1 MLIAGIDIGTNS
13 MRMLTADYST
23 NKENKSIFK
32 NRVKKTETT
41 RIGKNINTTK
51 IIDEETFKLNLQTFQ
66 SFVNEAKDGK
76 AERIY
81 AIGTS
86 ALRDAINGPEF
97 VSQAEK
103 NTGVTIN
110 IISGAFEAEL
120 AFYGVSEGIEE
131 TGRLLII
138 DIGGGSSE
146 FVVGSKLEGILFKK
160 SLNIGAVRLTDR
172 FGEDFLSMEDY
183 IMSKLE
189 MIKDL
194 IERYNIKKVVGIG
207 GTITTLS
214 SINQAMKIYDS
225 EKIHNSLL
233 SRNDIQ
239 YILDSLKALTPEER
253 KKVVG
258 LQPSRADIIVAGA
271 SILLSGMDLL
281 GIYKVIVSE
290 FDNLEGMI
298 YYYLKED

>member
-189 MIKDL
+189 LIKDL

-239 YILDSLKALTPEER
+239 YILDSLKALTLEER

-281 GIYKVIVSE
+281 GIHKVIVSE

>member
-1 MLIAGIDIGTNS
+1 MIIAGIDIGTNS

-138 DIGGGSSE
+138 DIGGGPSE

-281 GIYKVIVSE
+281 GIHKVIVSE

>member
-146 FVVGSKLEGILFKK
+146 FVVGSKMEGILFKK

-281 GIYKVIVSE
+281 GIHKVIVSE